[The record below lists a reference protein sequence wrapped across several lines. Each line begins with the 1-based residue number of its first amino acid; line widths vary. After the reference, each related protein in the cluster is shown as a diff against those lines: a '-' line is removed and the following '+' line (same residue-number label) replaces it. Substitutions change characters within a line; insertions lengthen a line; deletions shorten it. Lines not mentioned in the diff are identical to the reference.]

1 MRTMIVLR
9 YLYVLALVAWLG
21 GTLNRIFET
30 GDVGAS
36 VLGGVML
43 AALIGMRVLGPKPV
57 HFNFRIAIVFIMLVT
72 VAYAAVGA
80 PGLLMLRSS
89 ASHGSTIVT
98 TIVLAGGLSL
108 LYWEA
113 RE

>member
-21 GTLNRIFET
+21 GTLDRIF
-30 GDVGAS
+30 DLRNVGAS
-36 VLGGVML
+36 VLGAVML

-57 HFNFRIAIVFIMLVT
+57 HFNLRIAIVFVMFATAVY
-72 VAYAAVGA
+72 VALGA
-80 PGLLMLRSS
+80 PGLSVLRSS
-89 ASHGSTIVT
+89 TSDVSMFVT
-98 TIVLAGGLSL
+98 TIVLVGGLSL